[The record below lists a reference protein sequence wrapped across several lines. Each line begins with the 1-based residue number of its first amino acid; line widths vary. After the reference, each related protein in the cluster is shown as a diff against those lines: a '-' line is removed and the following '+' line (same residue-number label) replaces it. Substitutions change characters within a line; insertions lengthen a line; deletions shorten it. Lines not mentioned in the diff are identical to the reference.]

1 MFRGI
6 ESRARYCF
14 MLALLATLMFSSAT
28 PQYAAWVTS
37 HAQETP
43 SYDVYNLTY
52 VDVAMITYVNNVSE
66 GYFETPINY
75 TEPHYTQVVRVF
87 RVGGNVT
94 VNTSE
99 DKTSFTIPI
108 NNNSRGYVVLNVTL
122 IRESRKEMN
131 IVAQAL
137 YLGNVFLYD
146 YPYPEEVVGKYVL
159 QPNEKVVEVVVPL
172 FEEWMR
178 SKLYANISLGEVS
191 KTYLAVWAANYVYGG
206 YLIKYNASAIPRSL
220 EEVLERREGDCDDM
234 SRILLSLLWYY
245 GVPAKIQYGYVYL
258 KFDYVTDVY
267 GSLTR
272 FINAGPHAYVVV
284 YVPTVGWVSVDLL
297 AWARL
302 YYPTLITGESTY
314 SNVTSEDLEE
324 VERFYTSFKY
334 LELIEIH
341 ESSKLPEDLMR
352 DLISEDLFSRLE
364 RMFSETPQETNTT
377 TTATS
382 PLTETTTTTPSTSVS
397 HEKTTKAVIPTA
409 LFEVLTIIALVA
421 GATILI
427 LSLIILKSGSRLKQ

>member
-1 MFRGI
+1 VFRGI
-6 ESRARYCF
+6 ELRARYCF
-14 MLALLATLMFSSAT
+14 LIALLATLVLSSAV
-28 PQYAAWVTS
+28 PQYVVWVTS

-52 VDVAMITYVNNVSE
+52 VDVAVITYANNVSE
-66 GYFETPINY
+66 GYFEAPINY

-94 VNTSE
+94 VKESGNN
-99 DKTSFTIPI
+99 TSFTIPI
-108 NNNSRGYVVLNVTL
+108 SNNTRGYVVLNVTL

-146 YPYPEEVVGKYVL
+146 YPYPEEVVKKYVL
-159 QPNEKVVEVVVPL
+159 QPNERVVEVVVPL

-178 SKLYANISLGEVS
+178 SKLHANISLSDVS
-191 KTYLAVWAANYVYGG
+191 RTYLAVWAANYVYGG
-206 YLIKYNASAIPRSL
+206 YLIKYNASAIPRPL

-234 SRILLSLLWYY
+234 SRILLSLLWHY
-245 GVPAKIQYGYVYL
+245 GIPAKIQYGYVYL
-258 KFDYVTDVY
+258 KFDYVTNVY

-272 FINAGPHAYVVV
+272 FINAGPHAYVVI

-324 VERFYTSFKY
+324 VEKFYTSFKY
-334 LELIEIH
+334 LELIEMH
-341 ESSKLPEDLMR
+341 ESSKLPEDLVR
-352 DLISEDLFSRLE
+352 DLMSGDLFGRLE
-364 RMFSETPQETNTT
+364 RMFSEAPQETNTT
-377 TTATS
+377 TTATN
-382 PLTETTTTTPSTSVS
+382 PLTETTTTAPGTSVS
-397 HEKTTKAVIPTA
+397 HETTTTTAVPAA

-421 GATILI
+421 GATILV
-427 LSLIILKSGSRLKQ
+427 LLLIILKSRS

>member
-1 MFRGI
+1 MFRY
-6 ESRARYCF
+6 SVLKTRHCLL
-14 MLALLATLMFSSAT
+14 LALLAILVFSSVA
-28 PQYAAWVTS
+28 PQYVVWFTS
-37 HAQETP
+37 YAQETP

-52 VDVAMITYVNNVSE
+52 VDAAVITYANNVSE
-66 GYFETPINY
+66 GFFETPINY

-94 VNTSE
+94 INTSGN
-99 DKTSFTIPI
+99 KTSFMIPI
-108 NNNSRGYVVLNVTL
+108 NNNTRGYVVLNVTL
-122 IRESRKEMN
+122 IRESSKEMN
-131 IVAQAL
+131 IIAQAL
-137 YLGNVFLYD
+137 YLGNIFLYN
-146 YPYPEEVVGKYVL
+146 YPYPEEVVEKYVL

-178 SKLYANISLGEVS
+178 SKLYTNISLSKVS
-191 KTYLAVWAANYVYGG
+191 KTYLAVWAANYIYGG

-272 FINAGPHAYVVV
+272 FINAGPHAYVVI

-324 VERFYTSFKY
+324 IEKFYTSFKY

-352 DLISEDLFSRLE
+352 DLVSEDLFGRLE
-364 RMFSETPQETNTT
+364 RMFSEKPQGTNTT

-382 PLTETTTTTPSTSVS
+382 PLNETTITTPSTSVS

-427 LSLIILKSGSRLKQ
+427 LSLIILRSGSQLKQ